1 MALAIGRERKA
12 DPEARMALRDHLR
25 ELRNRLTK
33 SAIGIFL
40 GGVAG
45 FLLYNPLFSQLIAPI
60 MNVADNEDRFASIN
74 FDGVASSFDL
84 MVQTSVFLGL
94 LLSSPVWLYQMWA
107 FITPGLKD
115 KERRVALS
123 FMAVSVPL
131 FVGGV
136 FLAWLVLPNAVRAL
150 LSFTPEGGSNV
161 ITAQLYLTFVM
172 RLLLA
177 FGIAFLL
184 PVVLFGLN
192 LLGVL
197 SGRQILKS
205 WRITVLLVCVL
216 GAMAA
221 PGPDIMS
228 MFYLVVPLLFFF
240 FLATG
245 LCLLNDKR
253 RRRRTTKRQEETEAA
268 ADTATSADNLSNL

>member
-1 MALAIGRERKA
+1 MALAIGRGRKA
-12 DPEARMALRDHLR
+12 NPEGRMALRDHLR
-25 ELRNRLTK
+25 EFRNRLIK
-33 SAIGIFL
+33 SAIALVL
-40 GGVAG
+40 GAVAG
-45 FLLYNPLFSQLIAPI
+45 FLLYNPLFGQLIEPI
-60 MNVADNEDRFASIN
+60 MNVAEKEDRFASIN

-84 MVQTSVFLGL
+84 MVQTSLFLGL
-94 LLSSPVWLYQMWA
+94 LVSSPVWLYQMWA
-107 FITPGLKD
+107 FITPGLKE
-115 KERRVALS
+115 KERRIALS

-150 LSFTPEGGSNV
+150 LSFTPESGSNV

-192 LLGVL
+192 LIGVL

-205 WRITVLLVCVL
+205 WRITILLVCVL

-253 RRRRTTKRQEETEAA
+253 RRRKAAKREAETEAT
-268 ADTATSADNLSNL
+268 ADVATSPDDLKNL

>member
-1 MALAIGRERKA
+1 MALAIGRGHKA
-12 DPEARMALRDHLR
+12 NPEGRMALRDHLR
-25 ELRNRLTK
+25 EFRNRLIK
-33 SAIGIFL
+33 SAIALVL
-40 GGVAG
+40 GSVAG
-45 FLLYNPLFSQLIAPI
+45 FLLYNPLFGQLIEPI
-60 MNVADNEDRFASIN
+60 MNVAEAEDRFASIN

-84 MVQTSVFLGL
+84 MVQTSLFLGL
-94 LLSSPVWLYQMWA
+94 LVSSPVWLYQMWA
-107 FITPGLKD
+107 FITPGLKE
-115 KERRVALS
+115 KERRIALS

-150 LSFTPEGGSNV
+150 LSFTPESGSNV

-192 LLGVL
+192 LIGVL

-205 WRITVLLVCVL
+205 WRITILLICVL

-253 RRRRTTKRQEETEAA
+253 RRRKAAKRMAETESM
-268 ADTATSADNLSNL
+268 ADVATSPDDLKNL

>member
-1 MALAIGRERKA
+1 MAIGRGRKA
-12 DPEARMALRDHLR
+12 NPEGRMALRDHLR
-25 ELRNRLTK
+25 EFRNRLIK
-33 SAIGIFL
+33 SAIALVL
-40 GGVAG
+40 GAVAG
-45 FLLYNPLFSQLIAPI
+45 FILYNPLFGQLIEPI
-60 MNVADNEDRFASIN
+60 MNVAEEEDRFASIN

-84 MVQTSVFLGL
+84 MVQTSLFLGL
-94 LLSSPVWLYQMWA
+94 LISSPVWLYQMWA
-107 FITPGLKD
+107 FITPGLKE
-115 KERRVALS
+115 KERRIALS

-150 LSFTPEGGSNV
+150 LSFTPESGSNV

-192 LLGVL
+192 LIGVL

-205 WRITVLLVCVL
+205 WRITILLVCVL

-228 MFYLVVPLLFFF
+228 MFYLVIPLLFFF

-253 RRRRTTKRQEETEAA
+253 RRRRAAKREDETEAT
-268 ADTATSADNLSNL
+268 ADVATSTDDLKNL

>member
-1 MALAIGRERKA
+1 
-12 DPEARMALRDHLR
+12 MALRDHLR
-25 ELRNRLTK
+25 EFRNRLIK
-33 SAIGIFL
+33 SAIALVL
-40 GGVAG
+40 GSVAG
-45 FLLYNPLFSQLIAPI
+45 FLLYNPLFGQLIEPI
-60 MNVADNEDRFASIN
+60 MNVAEAEDRFASIN

-84 MVQTSVFLGL
+84 MVQTSLFLGL
-94 LLSSPVWLYQMWA
+94 LVSSPVWLYQMWA
-107 FITPGLKD
+107 FITPGLKE
-115 KERRVALS
+115 KERRIALS

-150 LSFTPEGGSNV
+150 LSFTPESGSNV

-192 LLGVL
+192 LIGVL

-205 WRITVLLVCVL
+205 WRITILLICVL

-253 RRRRTTKRQEETEAA
+253 RRRKAAKRMAETESM
-268 ADTATSADNLSNL
+268 ADVATSPDDLKNL

>member
-1 MALAIGRERKA
+1 
-12 DPEARMALRDHLR
+12 MALREHLR
-25 ELRNRLTK
+25 EFRNRMIK
-33 SAIGIFL
+33 SAIAVVVGAI
-40 GGVAG
+40 AG
-45 FLLYNPLFSQLIAPI
+45 FILYNPLFNQLIQPI
-60 MNVADNEDRFASIN
+60 MNVAEEDGRFASIN
-74 FDGVASSFDL
+74 FDGIASSFDL
-84 MVQTSVFLGL
+84 MVQTSLFLGL
-94 LLSSPVWLYQMWA
+94 LVSSPVWLYQLWA
-107 FITPGLKD
+107 FITPGLRD
-115 KERRVALS
+115 KERRIALS

-150 LSFTPEGGSNV
+150 LSFTPEGGSNL

-177 FGIAFLL
+177 FGIAFLM

-192 LLGVL
+192 LVGVL

-205 WRITVLLVCVL
+205 WRVTVLVVCVL

-228 MFYLVVPLLFFF
+228 MFYLVIPLLFFF

-253 RRRRTTKRQEETEAA
+253 RARRAVKREEEAEA
-268 ADTATSADNLSNL
+268 SADSATSIDDLRDL

>member
-1 MALAIGRERKA
+1 MALGE
-12 DPEARMALRDHLR
+12 HLR
-25 ELRNRLTK
+25 EFRNRLIK
-33 SAIGIFL
+33 SAAALVL
-40 GGVAG
+40 GAIAG
-45 FLLYNPLFSQLIAPI
+45 FLLYNPLFSQLIEPI
-60 MNVADNEDRFASIN
+60 MNVAENEDRFASIN

-84 MVQTSVFLGL
+84 MVQTSLFLGL
-94 LLSSPVWLYQMWA
+94 LVSSPIWLYQMWA

-115 KERRVALS
+115 KERRIALS
-123 FMAVSVPL
+123 FMAISVPL

-192 LLGVL
+192 LVGVL

-216 GAMAA
+216 AAMAA

-228 MFYLVVPLLFFF
+228 MFYLVIPLLFFF

-245 LCLLNDKR
+245 LCLLNDR
-253 RRRRTTKRQEETEAA
+253 RRARQAAKHETETETG
-268 ADTATSADNLSNL
+268 ADTATSADELQNL

>member
-1 MALAIGRERKA
+1 MALALGRGRKA
-12 DPEARMALRDHLR
+12 NPEGRMALREHLR
-25 ELRNRLTK
+25 EFRNRIIK
-33 SAIGIFL
+33 SAIAVVVGA
-40 GGVAG
+40 VAG
-45 FLLYNPLFSQLIAPI
+45 FILYNPLFSQLIQPI
-60 MNVADNEDRFASIN
+60 MNVAEEDDRFASIN

-84 MVQTSVFLGL
+84 MVQTSLFLGL
-94 LLSSPVWLYQMWA
+94 IVSSPVWLYQMWA
-107 FITPGLKD
+107 FITPGLKE
-115 KERRVALS
+115 KERRIALA

-131 FVGGV
+131 FIGGV
-136 FLAWLVLPNAVRAL
+136 YLAWLVLPNAVRAL

-192 LLGVL
+192 LIGVL
-197 SGRQILKS
+197 RGRQILKS
-205 WRITVLLVCVL
+205 WRVTVLLVCVL

-228 MFYLVVPLLFFF
+228 MFYLIIPLLFFF

-253 RRRRTTKRQEETEAA
+253 RDKRAAKRTTETEAA
-268 ADTATSADNLSNL
+268 ADTATSEDDLKNL

>member
-1 MALAIGRERKA
+1 MAIGRGHKA
-12 DPEARMALRDHLR
+12 NPEGRMALRDHLR
-25 ELRNRLTK
+25 EFRNRLIK
-33 SAIGIFL
+33 SAIALVL
-40 GGVAG
+40 GSVAG
-45 FLLYNPLFSQLIAPI
+45 FLLYNPLFGQLIEPI
-60 MNVADNEDRFASIN
+60 MNVAEAEDRFASIN

-84 MVQTSVFLGL
+84 MVQTSLFLGL
-94 LLSSPVWLYQMWA
+94 LVSSPVWLYQMWA
-107 FITPGLKD
+107 FITPGLKE
-115 KERRVALS
+115 KERRIALS

-150 LSFTPEGGSNV
+150 LSFTPESGSNV

-192 LLGVL
+192 LIGVL

-205 WRITVLLVCVL
+205 WRITILLICVL

-253 RRRRTTKRQEETEAA
+253 RRRKAAKRMAETESM
-268 ADTATSADNLSNL
+268 ADVATSPDDLKNL

>member
-1 MALAIGRERKA
+1 
-12 DPEARMALRDHLR
+12 MALREHLR
-25 ELRNRLTK
+25 EFRNRIIK
-33 SAIGIFL
+33 CAIAIVVGA
-40 GGVAG
+40 VAG
-45 FLLYNPLFSQLIAPI
+45 FFLYNPLFSQLIQPI
-60 MNVADNEDRFASIN
+60 MNVAERDGRLASIN

-84 MVQTSVFLGL
+84 MVQTSLFLGL
-94 LLSSPVWLYQMWA
+94 LVSSPVWLYQMWA

-115 KERRVALS
+115 KERRIALA

-131 FVGGV
+131 FIGGV
-136 FLAWLVLPNAVRAL
+136 YMAWLVLPNAVQAL
-150 LSFTPEGGSNV
+150 LGFTPEGGSNV

-192 LLGVL
+192 LVGVL
-197 SGRQILKS
+197 KGRQILKS
-205 WRITVLLVCVL
+205 WRVTVLLVCVL

-228 MFYLVVPLLFFF
+228 MFYLIVPLLFFF

-253 RRRRTTKRQEETEAA
+253 RERRSAKREAETEAA
-268 ADTATSADNLSNL
+268 ADTATSADDLENL

>member
-1 MALAIGRERKA
+1 MALAIGRGRKA
-12 DPEARMALRDHLR
+12 NPEGRMALKEHLR
-25 ELRNRLTK
+25 EFRNRMIK
-33 SAIGIFL
+33 SAIAVVVGA
-40 GGVAG
+40 VAG
-45 FLLYNPLFSQLIAPI
+45 FILYNPLFSRLIQPI
-60 MNVADNEDRFASIN
+60 MNVAEEDDRFASIN

-84 MVQTSVFLGL
+84 MVQTSLFLGL
-94 LLSSPVWLYQMWA
+94 LVSSPVWLYQMWA
-107 FITPGLKD
+107 FITPGLKE
-115 KERRVALS
+115 KERRIALA

-136 FLAWLVLPNAVRAL
+136 YLAWLVLPNAVQAL

-192 LLGVL
+192 LIGVL
-197 SGRQILKS
+197 RGRQILKS

-228 MFYLVVPLLFFF
+228 MFYLIIPLLFFF

-253 RRRRTTKRQEETEAA
+253 RERRAAKRDAETEAA
-268 ADTATSADNLSNL
+268 ADTATSDEDLKNL

>member
-1 MALAIGRERKA
+1 MVEVAGLI
-12 DPEARMALRDHLR
+12 
-25 ELRNRLTK
+25 K

-150 LSFTPEGGSNV
+150 LRFTPEGGSNV

-205 WRITVLLVCVL
+205 WRITVLFVCVL

-228 MFYLVVPLLFFF
+228 MFYLVIPLLFFF

-253 RRRRTTKRQEETEAA
+253 RRRRTVKREDETEAA